1 MNYLEQYYKNLCEQL
16 QSQIN
21 LIEKQIDDAQV
32 TNPADLSP
40 EEQRQQRVSTQVH
53 NYAKRRGQST
63 TPVDYGSEGP
73 VMTRDGKPLGKET
86 VKNVYTGDKF
96 AISHSTQGVPDQE
109 EIGPADG
116 PSQDYEPVST
126 GEDAEAEY
134 KRVQASKAKAL
145 QGLKEHR
152 NLEQYYRNLYEQLQ
166 SQINLIEKRFDISK
180 FKKSK
185 KGDKKDD
192 KKSGKKADKKSD
204 KDYDGDGEVES
215 SKDEYFGSKD
225 KAIKKSIADKKKKKN
240 LKEGREISGGQF
252 TYGGFPKIFL
262 KETPDAAP
270 TDVDGDGDADVEDV
284 VMRARDGTMYP
295 SVEYARVA
303 QASDT
308 AGQAASAAEAA
319 ALKFH
324 QNAAKEWGA
333 IYDNA
338 PAFNRALGNS
348 GRRRAGFADRGKH
361 MAELPYRMLRDPEMR
376 ELRATIETARSA
388 SDAAY
393 QARRSHPHHEEF
405 MKRAQATSDSVH
417 GTRGNLGS

>member
-16 QSQIN
+16 QSQID
-21 LIEKQIDDAQV
+21 LLEKQIDDAQV

-53 NYAKRRGQST
+53 NYAKRRGYPTS
-63 TPVDYGSEGP
+63 PVDYGSEGP

-86 VKNVYTGDKF
+86 VKNVVTGDKF

-145 QGLKEHR
+145 KGLKEHR

-185 KGDKKDD
+185 KDD
-192 KKSGKKADKKSD
+192 KKSGKKTNKQSD

-240 LKEGREISGGQF
+240 LKEGREISDGQF
-252 TYGGFPKIFL
+252 TYGGFPRIL
-262 KETPDAAP
+262 NEEIN
-270 TDVDGDGDADVEDV
+270 DVEAYDRGAEPPAGPELTHQDH
-284 VMRARDGTMYP
+284 MQTIFQQWQGMQRDGSNFDASKFRRAMM
-295 SVEYARVA
+295 EFGNGNLNYA
-303 QASDT
+303 DDL
-308 AGQAASAAEAA
+308 
-319 ALKFH
+319 LKFGASPTAVAGIVKTSRAH
-324 QNAAKEWGA
+324 HAERKAKQPSPEDAGYGA
-333 IYDNA
+333 
-338 PAFNRALGNS
+338 PGS
-348 GRRRAGFADRGKH
+348 GVRYTGD
-361 MAELPYRMLRDPEMR
+361 
-376 ELRATIETARSA
+376 
-388 SDAAY
+388 
-393 QARRSHPHHEEF
+393 
-405 MKRAQATSDSVH
+405 
-417 GTRGNLGS
+417 